1 MDQLNPPI
9 LFVTEESFMSSTI
22 EGKDWIEGLGSAS
35 EWYLDSMY
43 YDDYSEIRLSI
54 HSISGMELNTD
65 TGEILEAPEVFNG
78 HIELTD
84 VASDS
89 FFYIFFPSSEESG
102 YTINNQYSDAEGVP
116 YFTQGIDQID
126 GRLAYKVADFDYAQP
141 LTFQIDTIE
150 QLSGGGDEILD
161 NGDVINLALVKK

>member
-1 MDQLNPPI
+1 
-9 LFVTEESFMSSTI
+9 MSSTI

-35 EWYLDSMY
+35 EWYFDSMY

-54 HSISGMELNTD
+54 HSISGMEEPANPVLELNTD

-89 FFYIFFPSSEESG
+89 FFYIFFPSSEE
-102 YTINNQYSDAEGVP
+102 
-116 YFTQGIDQID
+116 
-126 GRLAYKVADFDYAQP
+126 
-141 LTFQIDTIE
+141 
-150 QLSGGGDEILD
+150 
-161 NGDVINLALVKK
+161 